1 MNSLTI
7 TQKTSETERY
17 IPNEVIM
24 TLYNIGKDDDEK
36 QTLTSG
42 VDTTNSNR
50 PVTSVA
56 GSVAVRAAYANQID
70 YLAVKFPNLN
80 ISTDST
86 YIYFEDSVVEDIL
99 KSNGFS
105 TDGIGIS
112 TADALQ
118 KTSIPGNLFKQRTDI
133 TTFRELSY
141 FRNLQYINDDAFRDC
156 TNLET
161 ISLPQ
166 SLVSIGRQAFENT
179 KLTGLDVNL
188 PALTNITWG
197 AFRNTN
203 IKKVS
208 NLGLISVLNESVFSG
223 CASLISINLPIT
235 CTTLQKHTIDEC
247 SQLKDV
253 NVENIVTIYGR
264 NFAGCKNLTKP
275 LHFKSLESINL
286 NESGHFT
293 CQGCLYI
300 YLPKLI
306 DGCGGYDLG
315 GNNVRGLF
323 VISGWSN
330 LRSPFNIVYFRDLTT
345 LKTGMFSGCTIRNLI
360 INNQTPPSV
369 TVFDSDKQTTLFTSN
384 SSTQVLNIYVPDDSV
399 DSYKSAPYW
408 SELAN
413 KYKPISSLN
422 KVATV
427 ELFNALSDEN
437 KADTLI
443 EEYM

>member
-1 MNSLTI
+1 MNININQGNTQENITSEIILKLYQIATAADNTVTLSGNLYSPSGYAYQVDYLNTSFAPNLTI
-7 TQKTSETERY
+7 TV
-17 IPNEVIM
+17 P
-24 TLYNIGKDDDEK
+24 
-36 QTLTSG
+36 
-42 VDTTNSNR
+42 DT
-50 PVTSVA
+50 
-56 GSVAVRAAYANQID
+56 GM
-70 YLAVKFPNLN
+70 
-80 ISTDST
+80 
-86 YIYFEDSVVEDIL
+86 YIYFEDSVVEDVL

-112 TADALQ
+112 TADVLQ
-118 KTSIPGNLFKQRTDI
+118 KTSIPNQLFRERTDI

-141 FRNLQYINDDAFRDC
+141 FRNLQTIGVAAFAHC

-166 SLVSIGRQAFENT
+166 SLVTIYNEAFRNT
-179 KLTGLDVNL
+179 KLTDLDINL
-188 PALTNITWG
+188 PALMTIAWG
-197 AFRNTN
+197 AFQGTN

-208 NLGLISVLNESVFSG
+208 NLGSISTLADSVFNS
-223 CASLISINLPIT
+223 CTSLVSINLPVT
-235 CTTLQKHTIDEC
+235 CTTIGNGTIYSC
-247 SQLKDV
+247 PQLEDV
-253 NVENIVTIYGR
+253 NVENIVTINGT
-264 NFAGCKNLTKP
+264 NFVGCNKLTKP

-286 NESGHFT
+286 SQSGHLT
-293 CQGCLYI
+293 CTGCLYV

-315 GNNVRGLF
+315 GNNLRGLF
-323 VISGWSN
+323 VRSGWSID
-330 LRSPFNIVYFRDLTT
+330 RSSFSIVYFKDLTT
-345 LKTGMFSGCTIRNLI
+345 LKTGMFSGATIRNLI

-369 TVFDSDKQTTLFTSN
+369 TVYDSNKQTTLFTPD

-399 DSYKSAPYW
+399 DSYKNAPYW

-422 KVATV
+422 KVATI
-427 ELFNALSDEN
+427 ELFNALSNES